1 MIRRTFWLVVGA
13 IGGIMGYRRVVAVGR
28 GVSGRLDAD
37 GTKAVRARKVRRGL
51 LRGTISFSRGTIRF
65 SRDARDFTRDVREG
79 MDLYIA
85 RHPGP
90 GGNTLGPSEE
100 TKVKEDR

>member
-13 IGGIMGYRRVVAVGR
+13 TGGIMGYRRAVAVGR
-28 GVSGRLDAD
+28 SVSGRLDAD

-51 LRGTISFSRGTIRF
+51 LRGTIRF